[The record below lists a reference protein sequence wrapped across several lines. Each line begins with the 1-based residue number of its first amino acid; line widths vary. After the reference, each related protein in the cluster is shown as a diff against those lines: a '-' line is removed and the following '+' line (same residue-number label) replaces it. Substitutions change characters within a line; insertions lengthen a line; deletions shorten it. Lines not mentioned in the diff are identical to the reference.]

1 MVRSDMTGAACE
13 TIASLPYG
21 DGRAIAGSCGD
32 PSTRHFTGKE
42 RDSHKS
48 CPKAVETDPT
58 AAAFLDT
65 LATAYFEAQQ
75 PDKAA
80 EAERQALT
88 LKPDDPSYKNALDK
102 YLAAAKQ

>member
-1 MVRSDMTGAACE
+1 MTGAACE

-21 DGRAIAGSCGD
+21 DGQAIAGSCGD

-42 RDSHKS
+42 RDN
-48 CPKAVETDPT
+48 ETG
-58 AAAFLDT
+58 LD
-65 LATAYFEAQQ
+65 YFGARYYGA
-75 PDKAA
+75 DKAA